1 MPATCRADVEAL
13 LRAKKLDRTLVP
25 VTRGSGIAIAPETA
39 TTGLPALDRQLG
51 GGLPLGH
58 FSEIVGPRSSGRTSL
73 LVAMLAVT
81 TSRGE
86 LAALVD
92 TFDMFDVESMA
103 AAGVR
108 LDRLLWVRGET
119 CTPAFPLLTSRQ
131 AGAERAIERAVKAM
145 NLILQAGGF
154 NLVALDLADAPPQAL
169 RRIPMTTWMR
179 LQRVLEGQPA
189 AAVVVGATSMSRSA
203 GGVTLALNRD
213 SPFDSP
219 LSRLAQGNPGS
230 RSAGIGSQDPG
241 TAGGQRAVEGGSSVF
256 PGIESEVRI
265 QRARLVPGMD
275 RAPVRLAATACPER
289 RPGLQAE
296 VEARPSA
303 LLAQGAVSEV
313 EPRRADFPVFMKS
326 PGQVA

>member
-1 MPATCRADVEAL
+1 MPTTCRADVEAL

-25 VTRGSGIAIAPETA
+25 VTGASGIAVAPEMA
-39 TTGLPALDRQLG
+39 PTGLTTLDQQLG

-58 FSEIVGPRSSGRTSL
+58 FSEIAGPRSSGRTSL
-73 LVAMLAVT
+73 LMAMLAAT

-189 AAVVVGATSMSRSA
+189 AAVVTGTVPMSRSA
-203 GGVTLALNRD
+203 GGVSLVLTRDAGLGTGARDWALD
-213 SPFDSP
+213 AS
-219 LSRLAQGNPGS
+219 
-230 RSAGIGSQDPG
+230 SQNPG
-241 TAGGQRAVEGGSSVF
+241 TAGGVSLFRGL
-256 PGIESEVRI
+256 ESEVRI

-275 RAPVRLAATACPER
+275 GSPVRLTATA
-289 RPGLQAE
+289 
-296 VEARPSA
+296 
-303 LLAQGAVSEV
+303 
-313 EPRRADFPVFMKS
+313 
-326 PGQVA
+326 QVA

>member
-25 VTRGSGIAIAPETA
+25 VTKGSGTTVVAETA

-51 GGLPLGH
+51 GGLPMGH

-73 LVAMLAVT
+73 LMAMLAVT

-108 LDRLLWVRGET
+108 LDRLLWVRGEA
-119 CTPAFPLLTSRQ
+119 CTPAFPLLASRQ
-131 AGAERAIERAVKAM
+131 AGADRAIERAVKAM
-145 NLILQAGGF
+145 NLILQAEGF
-154 NLVALDLADAPPQAL
+154 SLVALDLADAPSRDL

-179 LQRVLEGQPA
+179 LQRVLEGQPT
-189 AAVVVGATSMSRSA
+189 AAVVTGTVPMSRSA
-203 GGVTLALNRD
+203 GGVSMMLTRD
-213 SPFDSP
+213 SGLPPSPGRAAAGFGVASGARDSG
-219 LSRLAQGNPGS
+219 LGTGEGRRNSGS
-230 RSAGIGSQDPG
+230 ETRTSAFKGLQ
-241 TAGGQRAVEGGSSVF
+241 F

-275 RAPVRLAATACPER
+275 GSPVRLTATT
-289 RPGLQAE
+289 
-296 VEARPSA
+296 
-303 LLAQGAVSEV
+303 
-313 EPRRADFPVFMKS
+313 
-326 PGQVA
+326 QVA